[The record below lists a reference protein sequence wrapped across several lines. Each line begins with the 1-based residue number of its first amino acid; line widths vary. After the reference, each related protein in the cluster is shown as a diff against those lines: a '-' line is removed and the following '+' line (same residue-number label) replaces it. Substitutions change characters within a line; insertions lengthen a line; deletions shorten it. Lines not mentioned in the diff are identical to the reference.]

1 MIKGKIISA
10 TEAQRGQGK
19 FGEWRRYDVVIST
32 EQNFNGEV
40 ISCFND
46 KVLEMIGQQGTWEV
60 QEKQVEKNGK
70 IYNNRALLIPK
81 EDKFGQILEAMA
93 RLEDKLDEI
102 IGNQPPQMISDS
114 LPPHVKANS
123 QIPF

>member
-19 FGEWRRYDVVIST
+19 FGPWTRFDVTIAT
-32 EQNFNGEV
+32 DQNPHGEM

-46 KVLEMIGQQGTWEV
+46 KVVEMIGQQGTWEV

-70 IYNNRALLIPK
+70 TYNNRALLIPK
-81 EDKFGQILEAMA
+81 EDKFGQILEAVA
-93 RLEDKLDEI
+93 RLEDKLDLI
-102 IGNQPPQMISDS
+102 IDNQPPQFKELSGDIQ
-114 LPPHVKANS
+114 HN
-123 QIPF
+123 

>member
-19 FGEWRRYDVVIST
+19 FGPWTRYDVTIST
-32 EQNFNGEV
+32 EQNPHGEM

-70 IYNNRALLIPK
+70 TYNNRALLIPK
-81 EDKFGQILEAMA
+81 DDKFGQILEAMA
-93 RLEDKLDEI
+93 RLEKKLDDI
-102 IGNQPPQMISDS
+102 IDNQPPQFKTSDNEFREN
-114 LPPHVKANS
+114 PY
-123 QIPF
+123 